1 MTALFQPL
9 ELRGVTL
16 RHRVIL
22 SPMCQYSAVE
32 GLANEWHR
40 VHYGTRAVG
49 GAALVFT
56 EATGVSPEG
65 RISPRCLGIWSD
77 DHVRALQPIVEFV
90 RDRGAVPGI
99 QLAHA
104 GRKGSHEV
112 PWRGSRLLTPQ
123 EGGWEPLAPSA
134 IPFRPG
140 TPPPRALAPAGIEQV
155 VREFT
160 DAARRARAAG
170 FEVIELHMAHGY
182 LLHEFLSPLSNRRD
196 DEYGGS
202 FENRIRLP
210 LEVARSVRAV
220 WPAEL
225 PLFARVSATDWAEG
239 GWNLDQTVRLARH
252 LKEAGVD
259 LIDCS
264 SGGLLPDAKVP
275 AAPGYQVPFAET
287 IRREAGV
294 VTAAVGLIT
303 EAPQA
308 EEIVASGQ
316 ADAVVLGRV
325 LLREPYWPL
334 HAARALGA
342 DLPWPDQYLRGRP

>member
-1 MTALFQPL
+1 MSALFKPL

-22 SPMCQYSAVE
+22 SPMCQYSAVD

-56 EATGVSPEG
+56 EATGVSPVG

-77 DHVRALQPIVEFV
+77 DHVRALQPIAEFV

-112 PWRGSRLLTPQ
+112 PWRGSRLLAPQ

-140 TPPPRALAPAGIEQV
+140 TPPPRALAAAEIKQV
-155 VREFT
+155 VGEFT

-182 LLHEFLSPLSNRRD
+182 LLHEFLSPLSNLRE

-210 LEVARSVRAV
+210 LEITRAVRAV
-220 WPAEL
+220 WPVEL

-239 GWNLDQTVRLARH
+239 GWDLDQTVRLARQ
-252 LKEAGVD
+252 LQEAGVD

-275 AAPGYQVPFAET
+275 TAPGYQVPFAET

-303 EAPQA
+303 EARQA
-308 EEIVASGQ
+308 EEIVISGQ